1 MKPIPP
7 PHITCPRVLEFRQ
20 LIQYKP
26 LTAEQRQQISKAM
39 QAYGEYLEKRKT
51 GLDDL
56 LPRDPRDESEKI
68 VAEELDAKVS
78 VRFSVVGVVAV
89 GSEFIRSVSGR
100 L

>member
-1 MKPIPP
+1 MKSISP

-26 LTAEQRQQISKAM
+26 LTTEQRQEISKAM
-39 QAYGEYLEKRKT
+39 QAYGEYLEKRKS

-68 VAEELDAKVS
+68 VAQELEAKVS
-78 VRFSVVGVVAV
+78 AVAV
-89 GSEFIRSVSGR
+89 SSEVSRFVNVR

>member
-26 LTAEQRQQISKAM
+26 LTTEQRQQITKAM
-39 QAYGEYLEKRKT
+39 QAYVEYLEKRKT
-51 GLDDL
+51 ALDDL

-68 VAEELDAKVS
+68 VAEEFEAKVS
-78 VRFSVVGVVAV
+78 VRFSAVGVVV
-89 GSEFIRSVSGR
+89 VSPEVIRFVSGS
-100 L
+100 

>member
-1 MKPIPP
+1 MKSISP

-26 LTAEQRQQISKAM
+26 LTTEQRQEISKAM
-39 QAYGEYLEKRKT
+39 QAYGEYLEKRKS

-56 LPRDPRDESEKI
+56 LPRDPRDESEEI
-68 VAEELDAKVS
+68 VAQELEAKVS
-78 VRFSVVGVVAV
+78 VVAV
-89 GSEFIRSVSGR
+89 SSEVSRFVNVR

>member
-1 MKPIPP
+1 MKSISS

-26 LTAEQRQQISKAM
+26 LTTEQRQQISKAM
-39 QAYGEYLEKRKT
+39 QAYGEYLEKRKS

-68 VAEELDAKVS
+68 VAQELEAKVS
-78 VRFSVVGVVAV
+78 VVAV
-89 GSEFIRSVSGR
+89 SPEGSRFVNGR

>member
-1 MKPIPP
+1 
-7 PHITCPRVLEFRQ
+7 
-20 LIQYKP
+20 
-26 LTAEQRQQISKAM
+26 M

>member
-26 LTAEQRQQISKAM
+26 LATEQREQISKAM
-39 QAYGEYLEKRKT
+39 QAYGEYLKKRKT

-68 VAEELDAKVS
+68 VAEELEAKVS
-78 VRFSVVGVVAV
+78 VRLSAVSVLVFLLLDVIWVI
-89 GSEFIRSVSGR
+89 S
-100 L
+100 

>member
-1 MKPIPP
+1 MTSISP

-26 LTAEQRQQISKAM
+26 LTTEQRQQISKAM
-39 QAYGEYLEKRKT
+39 QAYEEYLEKRKS

-68 VAEELDAKVS
+68 VAQELEAKVS
-78 VRFSVVGVVAV
+78 VVAV
-89 GSEFIRSVSGR
+89 SSEVSRFVNGR

>member
-1 MKPIPP
+1 MKSISP

-26 LTAEQRQQISKAM
+26 LTTEQRQEISKAM
-39 QAYGEYLEKRKT
+39 QAYGEYLEKRKS

-68 VAEELDAKVS
+68 VAQELEAKVS
-78 VRFSVVGVVAV
+78 VVAV
-89 GSEFIRSVSGR
+89 SSEVSRFVNVR

>member
-1 MKPIPP
+1 MTSISP
-7 PHITCPRVLEFRQ
+7 PHISCPRVLEFRQ

-26 LTAEQRQQISKAM
+26 LTTEQRQQISKAM
-39 QAYGEYLEKRKT
+39 QAYEEYLEKRKS

-68 VAEELDAKVS
+68 VAQELEAKVS
-78 VRFSVVGVVAV
+78 VVAV
-89 GSEFIRSVSGR
+89 SSEVSRFVNGR

>member
-1 MKPIPP
+1 MKPISP

-26 LTAEQRQQISKAM
+26 LATEQRQQISKAM
-39 QAYGEYLEKRKT
+39 QAYGEYLKKRKT

-56 LPRDPRDESEKI
+56 LPQDPRDESEKI
-68 VAEELDAKVS
+68 VAEELEAKVS
-78 VRFSVVGVVAV
+78 VRLSAV
-89 GSEFIRSVSGR
+89 CWCSCCQ